1 MLAEQ
6 NLNIPVQINFVK
18 MSGVGNDFVIFDGR
32 KTAINLTATQIK
44 KISDRK
50 NIGCDQLIVLQ
61 ASFEKGGGLARKSED
76 GGFINKLDNSLNH
89 PSAANAAPSLFF
101 KEGFP
106 PDCIMEIYNSDGS
119 LSGACGNATRCVASI
134 LLAEKKTDRVKIQ
147 TAAGILDCW
156 RDGDLISVN
165 MGIPNFDWQKIPLA
179 HEEDS
184 QKIALFDF
192 EFACVN
198 VGNPHAVTFINQSQA
213 QEWVINDADFLA
225 IGPQVETNPIFP
237 QKTNVEFVRILSDEL
252 LEVRVWERGAGETL
266 ACGSGACAVA
276 ILAIRK
282 NLTKSKKITVRF
294 KGGDLLIEWH
304 GDGSPVI
311 MTGGYQ
317 KIFDA
322 VLDESFL

>member
-1 MLAEQ
+1 MSAEQ

-32 KTAINLTATQIK
+32 KVAINLSAAQIK

-50 NIGCDQLIVLQ
+50 NIGCDQLIVL
-61 ASFEKGGGLARKSED
+61 KSSLTIAKSIVKED
-76 GGFINKLDNSLNH
+76 S
-89 PSAANAAPSLFF
+89 
-101 KEGFP
+101 P

-134 LLAEKKTDRVKIQ
+134 LLAEKKTDRVRIQ

-179 HEEDS
+179 HKSDS
-184 QKIALFDF
+184 QKIVLFDF

-198 VGNPHAVTFINQSQA
+198 VGNPHAVTFINYSQP
-213 QEWVINDADFLA
+213 QELVINDADFFA
-225 IGPQVETNPIFP
+225 IGPQVETNAIFP

-252 LEVRVWERGAGETL
+252 MEVRVWERGAGETL